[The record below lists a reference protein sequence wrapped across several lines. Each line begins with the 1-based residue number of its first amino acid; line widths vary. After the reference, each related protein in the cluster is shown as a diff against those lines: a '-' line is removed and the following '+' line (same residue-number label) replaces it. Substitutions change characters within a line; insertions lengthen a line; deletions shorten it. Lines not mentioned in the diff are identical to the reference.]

1 MDRRVNSSG
10 LSDCSELEEIQK
22 LEPVAKVVKAFN
34 TIFAELLPTK
44 PHRPLPS
51 SVWGYQEHLIA
62 SYV

>member
-44 PHRPLPS
+44 PTGLSPVPFGAIRNT
-51 SVWGYQEHLIA
+51 
-62 SYV
+62 